1 MQRDET
7 QRPVGAPPGKKTRKT
22 AAHIAKKSVQP
33 RVVLPLENRDAMSEA
48 KKKLSWA
55 IANHGVDG
63 IIDIIKRG
71 PYQEVEVPGRDGESV
86 VIPWHEERSRLWQFA
101 MNFAADRGGL
111 PRIHEMDLVA
121 GEGIA
126 PIEVRFGN
134 FEKPA
139 DT

>member
-7 QRPVGAPPGKKTRKT
+7 HRPVGAPPGRKTRTT
-22 AAHIAKKSVQP
+22 AAQIAKKSIQP
-33 RVVLPLENRDAMSEA
+33 RVVLPLEHRDALTEGKRQLA
-48 KKKLSWA
+48 KA
-55 IANHGVDG
+55 ITEYG
-63 IIDIIKRG
+63 IADIVKIIKAG
-71 PYQEVEVPGRDGESV
+71 PYQPVEVEREGEAV
-86 VIPWHEERSRLWQFA
+86 VIPMHEERSKLWQYA
-101 MNFAADRGGL
+101 MNYAADRGGL